1 MIVYVHDL
9 VHVYMAINNI
19 LFLKNVLETKSVIIC
34 WVVVRFGFFLTVNII
49 FIFTVPPVV

>member
-19 LFLKNVLETKSVIIC
+19 LFLNVLETKSVIIC

-49 FIFTVPPVV
+49 FTVPPVV